1 MDGMPDNTRCS
12 EDYFL
17 TLSRTIDLMA
27 KLVDSYRILVGTA
40 SQLNTIGLAEKKEI
54 KEALRLANNITCIL
68 DDYIEAVDNCGR
80 GYLSYFCFK
89 MQILQSIAEAQVICQ
104 AKGCIKNIEQC
115 LSEGNY
121 CEHCNNV
128 AARINNLH
136 TSRGKDGRN
145 KSGNRDDNKNNDK
158 DDNKK

>member
-1 MDGMPDNTRCS
+1 MDGAPENRCS

-27 KLVDSYRILVGTA
+27 RLVDSYRILIGTA

-68 DDYIEAVDNCGR
+68 DDYIEAIDSCGR

-121 CEHCNNV
+121 CEHCNKV
-128 AARINNLH
+128 AAQLNNLH
-136 TSRGKDGRN
+136 PSRGKDMKN
-145 KSGNRDDNKNNDK
+145 KDGKIEGKKNDDKGN
-158 DDNKK
+158 NKK

>member
-1 MDGMPDNTRCS
+1 MDGIPDNRCS
-12 EDYFL
+12 EDYYL

-68 DDYIEAVDNCGR
+68 DDYIEAIDNCGR

-104 AKGCIKNIEQC
+104 AKGCIRSIEQC

-128 AARINNLH
+128 AAKINNLYP
-136 TSRGKDGRN
+136 SRGKDGRN
-145 KSGNRDDNKNNDK
+145 KGGNRNENKNNNK
-158 DDNKK
+158 GDNKK